1 MNRWYT
7 DVPQGS
13 DRISSYPRHAGF
25 EGLYSWNGPAL
36 FSRISGDL
44 SSLTALSV
52 YRNGIPDEFLDY
64 TSRGEFGKGITALDL
79 HSPHCTI
86 ATLTS
91 VILSLPDMRELG
103 IYAHG
108 VEPEEPLPTHSITP
122 RRGPL
127 DQLGLYGDVD
137 GIGECLAKSR
147 FIFSRLCLGAHIP
160 DVGRLIM
167 LSLEMVV
174 ELRFCGMWFLPIP
187 RPSGDDSDR
196 SSR

>member
-25 EGLYSWNGPAL
+25 EDLYSWNEPAL
-36 FSRISGDL
+36 VRRILGDL
-44 SSLTALSV
+44 SSLIALSV
-52 YRNGIPDEFLDY
+52 YRNGIPDEFPDHI
-64 TSRGEFGKGITALDL
+64 SRGEFGKGTTAFDL

-91 VILSLPDMRELG
+91 VILSLPDLRELG
-103 IYAHG
+103 VYAYG

-127 DQLGLYGDVD
+127 DRLELYGDVD
-137 GIGECLAKSR
+137 GIGECLAKFRS
-147 FIFSRLCLGAHIP
+147 IFSRICLGAHIP
-160 DVGRLIM
+160 DVGQLIM
-167 LSLEMVV
+167 PLW
-174 ELRFCGMWFLPIP
+174 RRW
-187 RPSGDDSDR
+187 
-196 SSR
+196 